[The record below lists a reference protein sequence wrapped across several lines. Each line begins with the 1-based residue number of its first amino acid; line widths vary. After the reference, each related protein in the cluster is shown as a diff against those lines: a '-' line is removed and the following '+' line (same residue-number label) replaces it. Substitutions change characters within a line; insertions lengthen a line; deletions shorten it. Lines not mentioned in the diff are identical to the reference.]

1 MPTSAFHSVQ
11 HIIDPPTR
19 LARWSGEDRKSRI
32 VISGRDLP
40 RDALLDSLE
49 VPKSLPIAHT
59 LPA

>member
-1 MPTSAFHSVQ
+1 MPTSAFKSVRPF
-11 HIIDPPTR
+11 INTPTR

-40 RDALLDSLE
+40 RYALLDSLE